1 MAMSG
6 EFSRSSQPRHKKLL
20 PLGVFM
26 GVFLLGIGGGS
37 GFIAYLALN
46 PSIRHMGYTQM
57 DALPEGYREVS
68 FETSDGLLL
77 RGWYTSGQNGA
88 VVILVHGFARD
99 RSELLP
105 ESHWLVE
112 RGYGVL
118 LFDTRAQGQSAGTY
132 IGFGYSEA
140 LDVAAGVDFVR
151 GQSPAAR
158 IGVLGYSMGAVAAI
172 QAAAM
177 DPRIEAVIAVS
188 PFATLRDSVNR
199 RLKYARALLP
209 LAAWWGERLTGIR
222 LDAVR
227 PVDSIGALAPRA
239 VLIMHA
245 EQDGFVTQDSGLR
258 LYQAAGEP
266 KMLWSVPG
274 VAHVDFRQAVP
285 REYERRVIAFFD
297 QYLIDKRPT

>member
-1 MAMSG
+1 MNGASFG
-6 EFSRSSQPRHKKLL
+6 RSHSRRKKLL
-20 PLGVFM
+20 PLAVILSIL
-26 GVFLLGIGGGS
+26 LLGIGAGS
-37 GFIAYLALN
+37 WLVTYLAVN
-46 PSIRHMGYTQM
+46 PSIRHIGHTQM
-57 DALPEGYREVS
+57 DALPEGYREIS
-68 FETSDGLLL
+68 FKTEDGLLL
-77 RGWYTSGQNGA
+77 RGWYAAGQSDA
-88 VVILVHGFARD
+88 VVMLVHGFARD

-105 ESHWLVE
+105 ESRWLVE

-118 LFDTRAQGQSAGTY
+118 LFDTRAQGQSAGTS
-132 IGFGYSEA
+132 IGFGYAEA
-140 LDVAAGVDFVR
+140 LDVTAGVDFVQ
-151 GQSPAAR
+151 GQLPAAR
-158 IGVLGYSMGAVAAI
+158 IGILGYSMGAVAAI
-172 QAAAM
+172 QAAAV

-188 PFATLRDSVNR
+188 PFATLRDTVNR
-199 RLKYARALLP
+199 RLKYARVLLP

-266 KMLWSVPG
+266 KMLWLVPG

-285 REYERRVIAFFD
+285 QEYKRRVIEFFD
-297 QYLIDKRPT
+297 RYLAARNPT